1 MRYLSL
7 LLLGSS
13 AFAARVDVV
22 EEIVCKVNGD
32 IITHNDLDHD
42 RKQFEQ
48 QLRQQNLAGARLQDV
63 LNSKMADLLRDRIDR
78 LLMVQKGKEMDLKI
92 DSDLNKRMAELQRRS
107 GIADPQKFQEWVKE
121 QSGEAYEDYRGDMKN
136 QLLMD
141 SVIQEEIIR
150 KIQFKKEELQ
160 AYYEQH
166 KNDFQRQERVFL
178 RNIFVSTGG
187 KDSTAQA
194 AAEKKAK
201 DLSAR
206 AKKGEKFAELAQSN
220 SDDPAT
226 AQEGGVMPPY
236 EKGQMLPELEAA
248 IWDQPRSFVSE
259 PIKLANGY
267 IIVRVDE
274 HYKAGLASFDEVE
287 NEIQNRMLQ
296 DRLPAAER
304 AYLNKLRETAFL
316 EIKPGYTDS
325 GAVAGK
331 DTKWM
336 DPGELKP
343 ETVTK
348 EELSKTRHKK
358 LLKIIPVPGTTVDK
372 TGTSSSR

>member
-1 MRYLSL
+1 MRFLSL

-32 IITHNDLDHD
+32 IITRNDLDHD
-42 RKQFEQ
+42 RKQLEQ
-48 QLRQQNLAGARLQDV
+48 QLRQQNLAGTRLQDV
-63 LNSKMADLLRDRIDR
+63 LTSKMADLLRDRIDK
-78 LLMVQKGKEMDLKI
+78 LLMVQKGKEMDLKV

-107 GIADPQKFQEWVKE
+107 GIADPQKFQDWVKE
-121 QSGEAYEDYRGDMKN
+121 QSGGAYEDYRGDLKN

-141 SVIQEEIIR
+141 GVIQEEIIR

-160 AYYEQH
+160 AYYDQH
-166 KNDFQRQERVFL
+166 KDAFQRQERVFL
-178 RNIFVSTGG
+178 RQIFVSTSG
-187 KDSTAQA
+187 KDEAAQA

-206 AKKGEKFAELAQSN
+206 AKKGEKFADLAQSN
-220 SDDPAT
+220 SDDAPT
-226 AQEGGVMPPY
+226 AQEGGALPAY
-236 EKGQMLPELEAA
+236 EKGKMLPELEAA
-248 IWDQPRSFVSE
+248 IWDQPRSFVSD
-259 PIKLANGY
+259 PIKLPAGY
-267 IIVRVDE
+267 IILRVDE

-296 DRLPAAER
+296 DRMPAAER
-304 AYLNKLRETAFL
+304 AYMNKLRETAFL

-348 EELSKTRHKK
+348 EELAKTHHKK
-358 LLKIIPVPGTTVDK
+358 LLKIIPVPGTSVDK

>member
-1 MRYLSL
+1 MRSFAVLIL
-7 LLLGSS
+7 CLP

-32 IITHNDLDHD
+32 IITRNDLDHD
-42 RKQFEQ
+42 RKQLEQ
-48 QLRQQNLAGARLQDV
+48 QLRQQNLAGQRLQDA
-63 LNSKMADLLRDRIDR
+63 LNSKMADLLRDRIDK
-78 LLMVQKGKEMDLKI
+78 LLMVQKGKEMDLKV

-107 GIADPQKFQEWVKE
+107 GIADPQKFQDWVKE
-121 QSGEAYEDYRGDMKN
+121 QSGEAYEDYRGEMKN
-136 QLLMD
+136 QLLVD
-141 SVIQEEIIR
+141 GVIQEEIVR

-166 KNDFQRQERVFL
+166 KGDFQRQERVFL
-178 RNIFVSTGG
+178 RQIFISTSG
-187 KDSTAQA
+187 KDEAAQA
-194 AAEKKAK
+194 LAEKKAK
-201 DLSAR
+201 DLAAR
-206 AKKGEKFAELAQSN
+206 AKKGEKFADLAQNN
-220 SDDPAT
+220 SDDAAT
-226 AQEGGVMPPY
+226 AQEGGALPPY
-236 EKGQMLPELEAA
+236 EKGKMLPELEAA
-248 IWDQPRSFVSE
+248 IWDQPRSYVTD
-259 PIKLANGY
+259 PIKLPNGY
-267 IIVRVDE
+267 IILRVDE

-316 EIKPGYTDS
+316 EIKPGYADS

-336 DPGELKP
+336 DPAELKP

-348 EELSKTRHKK
+348 EELAKTHHKK
-358 LLKIIPVPGTTVDK
+358 LFKIIPVPGTSVDK

>member
-32 IITHNDLDHD
+32 IITRKDLDHD
-42 RKQFEQ
+42 RKQLEP
-48 QLRQQNLAGARLQDV
+48 QLRQQNLAGSRLQDV
-63 LNSKMADLLRDRIDR
+63 LNSKMADLLRDRIDH
-78 LLMVQKGKEMDLKI
+78 LLLVQKGKGMDLKV
-92 DSDLNKRMAELQRRS
+92 DAELNKQMAEYQRRS
-107 GIADPQKFQEWVKE
+107 GIADPQKFQDWVKE

-141 SVIQEEIIR
+141 GVVQEEIIR
-150 KIQFKKEELQ
+150 KLQFKKEELQ

-178 RNIFVSTGG
+178 RNIFVSTAG
-187 KDSTAQA
+187 KDAAAQA
-194 AAEKKAK
+194 AGEKKAK
-201 DLSAR
+201 DLAAR
-206 AKKGEKFAELAQSN
+206 AKKGEKFADLAQSN
-220 SDDPAT
+220 SDDAST
-226 AQEGGVMPPY
+226 AQEGGAMPPY

-325 GAVAGK
+325 GAVSGK

-348 EELSKTRHKK
+348 EELAKTRHKK

>member
-1 MRYLSL
+1 
-7 LLLGSS
+7 
-13 AFAARVDVV
+13 VDVV

-42 RKQFEQ
+42 RKQLEQ

-63 LNSKMADLLRDRIDR
+63 VNSKMADLLRDRIDR

-92 DSDLNKRMAELQRRS
+92 DSDLNKRIAELQRRS

-178 RNIFVSTGG
+178 RNIFVSTAG
-187 KDSTAQA
+187 KDATAQA

-206 AKKGEKFAELAQSN
+206 AKKGEKFADLAN
-220 SDDPAT
+220 PIPT
-226 AQEGGVMPPY
+226 TPP
-236 EKGQMLPELEAA
+236 
-248 IWDQPRSFVSE
+248 QPRKAASCRR
-259 PIKLANGY
+259 IKKDKCFPSWKPPSGTSRAASSANPSSS
-267 IIVRVDE
+267 R
-274 HYKAGLASFDEVE
+274 
-287 NEIQNRMLQ
+287 
-296 DRLPAAER
+296 
-304 AYLNKLRETAFL
+304 TA
-316 EIKPGYTDS
+316 
-325 GAVAGK
+325 
-331 DTKWM
+331 
-336 DPGELKP
+336 
-343 ETVTK
+343 
-348 EELSKTRHKK
+348 
-358 LLKIIPVPGTTVDK
+358 
-372 TGTSSSR
+372 TSSSAWTNTIRPGLLLSTKWKMRFKTACCKTVCRRPNARI